1 MTGNAASYS
10 ESLRVRLNVTCK
22 GILIALHERGAVVQL
37 PTAQRAE
44 RQTTLA
50 IEDHHRGETVY
61 IPARVV
67 RTEPH
72 TPSPTGPQHHV
83 FVEFLELSQHTAAA
97 VRTLIGVTSPI
108 VYGRPA

>member
-1 MTGNAASYS
+1 MTCNAPSYS

-50 IEDHHRGETVY
+50 IEDHRGETVY

-72 TPSPTGPQHHV
+72 TPSPATGPQHHV

-108 VYGRPA
+108 VYGRTA